1 MTTSTTTHSHHR
13 AFNCYSLLIPVGIAS
28 GRISKPKA
36 LSLDAPTGSNLSFA
50 MTIRFD
56 VWSLGFAMQQIYD
69 APALRAVDV
78 GTRMWGTVTR

>member
-1 MTTSTTTHSHHR
+1 VTTSTTTHSHQR
-13 AFNCYSLLIPVGIAS
+13 AFNCYSVLIPVGIAS
-28 GRISKPKA
+28 GGISKPKV

-69 APALRAVDV
+69 ASALRAVDV